1 MKCSKRISVA
11 LLVVTLLWMQLAC
24 SVLGVEAVE
33 LPQPDADYGQA
44 LITWDSMW
52 KYRSSNSQDNLV
64 ITEGTASTGLFGRFL
79 IAKTVSLGASYKD
92 RQIQF
97 FDDNA
102 KRGLAGNAQPGDSVL
117 LHIVCRSSVKG
128 TTAQMHPTLYRAGD
142 LSTDATKS
150 TVFPEVTVPDTW
162 TEYYFPSTI
171 GTSEP
176 NRFMIFLGRDLQ
188 SVDFAYLE
196 LINCGDTPV
205 SQLPDMTVEL
215 EKQQGEGRRVLW
227 WDTLWQRRT
236 SNAEVSNLRL
246 TNVTD
251 GSGMFSR
258 YIKAE
263 TRTVDGNYKNR
274 QLQYS
279 DTSSV
284 KGFGGNLQAG
294 ETVLLHIICRSGE
307 AGKTAKFQPAIW
319 KSGDGSTDSK
329 ASVVFDRQTVTD
341 QWTEYWIPAAGGTS
355 APNRFAMFIGD
366 AKQTLEIAKLEVFGC
381 GEKKVT
387 DLPNSITNL
396 EADENIGTVVDLF
409 EGFEGPS
416 QNTGFAAFPVAK
428 MLSGTQSYS
437 PTKAQ
442 TALLEGNKTLVFSFI
457 AKAPNACTPVKITLS
472 GNQNVFETYYV
483 PVQWT
488 RIDMPVKLSR
498 LDKITLE
505 FEGQLLL
512 AGASYDYRGTEKLKS
527 LSTRS
532 GMHMLEEFVDVTV
545 ADTGSSLVGKT
556 MDLVKSGDIIYSI
569 GDGKLTITDVS
580 KVNAPKVLGTLGNMG
595 SSIRQIALL
604 SDGKHVFI
612 TSRQNGGYIVNV
624 EDPTNPRQVARYDSV
639 EMATGVDVYGD
650 YVYVCNRQYGVEIVD
665 VSDVYNP
672 VQCAIVRGGTAQ
684 SCKVVDGILYM
695 GSWNERSVDMFDVTQ
710 PSNPKYLGSAP
721 LNGKGDG
728 MMVVSVGDKTYLYAA
743 TGQHAFGVSENVSD
757 TFTEEDVLSDL
768 RFGQG
773 NGLDIFDVT
782 DPAAPRWL
790 STSRI
795 DGRYYF
801 PNNDYWEVEIAEHN
815 GRYYAYVLNTY
826 NGVYVLDVTDPA
838 APVRLGHVCV
848 TSAFVGV
855 QSYSGRGVIFPY
867 DQNTRRQSPIAGIA
881 VEDGVLYMA
890 SSMTDLHICT
900 EASLQPYLFEAEEK
914 SQAVSIETPT
924 GEFYDLDG
932 NSTGLSGFS
941 QYQSAGQ
948 TYAAVVYKDLIYAA
962 CGKEGLVV
970 LDENLN
976 KLTTIKTRDI
986 CMDVQIYEG
995 KLYSAES
1002 AGGLACYQLSD
1013 DGLAAEELW
1022 RYYSDNGVVRQ
1033 VRLSPKAR
1041 WAIIQS
1047 ASSCGE
1053 ILSTDA
1059 PTAPVIKVTANSQ
1072 MYHHTVLHTLAGG
1085 RYTGVWAEGGYT
1097 FWFDFGVNDDYDVP
1111 VQVAKW
1117 NSNTCA
1123 INNGSMT
1130 GGVPDYPDY
1139 VLATK
1144 NIANGAS
1151 GGYVIY
1157 DPTSA
1162 SNTSVLNA
1170 KDPDTPFSG
1179 KPAIAG
1185 DLLITGERINGRIC
1199 IVDISDIANPNV
1211 IKTVSVTGN
1220 PDIPYVH
1227 EDYVLIPMGYQ
1238 GLIKFDLTPW
1248 NGSNAKVGDESYKTV
1263 AAAAAACESGEYVT
1277 LLADVIEDLKVDK
1290 DLYLDLNGKLWTGNI
1305 TVAADAKLYV
1315 FDSATSNYTAEN
1327 RGRILGRVTGTLEAT
1342 CRTPES
1348 YGHNYRYLT
1357 LREGENTYSF
1367 HRFYLSV
1374 RSVVLAPMSGGETS
1388 VNYKTVF
1395 KCNELVAQR
1404 ITAYGAKLTGDSVV
1418 YTDYLQTGSLESGAT
1433 RDNACI
1439 TSLEGTLKKTNSA
1452 VANAAN
1458 AVARPAVCAYICMN
1472 GAEIT
1477 SACVQYSLQD
1487 AVVAADST
1495 AGLSDA
1501 QKTALGRMYLA
1512 FQNIFDA
1519 WQIDISAIKRY
1530 ASAL

>member
-1 MKCSKRISVA
+1 MKRCKWVCVI
-11 LLVVTLLWMQLAC
+11 LLMGMLFAQLAC
-24 SVLGVEAVE
+24 GVEGTAAGM
-33 LPQPDADYGQA
+33 LPEPEADFGQA
-44 LITWDSMW
+44 LITWDTMW
-52 KYRSSNSQDNLV
+52 KYRSSNSKDNLV
-64 ITEGTASTGLFGRFL
+64 ITEGTASSGLFGRFL
-79 IAKTVSLGASYKD
+79 TAETVSLGAGYKD

-97 FDDNA
+97 FDDSAN
-102 KRGLAGNAQPGDSVL
+102 RGLAGNVKPGDTVL
-117 LHIVCRSSVKG
+117 LHIVCRSSAAG
-128 TTAQMHPTLYRAGD
+128 TTAKLHPTLYKAGD
-142 LSTDATKS
+142 LSTDAVKS

-162 TEYYFPSTI
+162 TEYYFPATV

-227 WDTLWQRRT
+227 WDTFWQRRT
-236 SNAEVSNLRL
+236 SNAETSNLRL

-263 TRTVDGNYKNR
+263 TLTVDGNYKNR

-279 DTSSV
+279 DTAST

-294 ETVLLHIICRSGE
+294 ETVLLHVICRSGT
-307 AGKTAKFQPAIW
+307 AGKTAQFQPAVW

-329 ASVVFDRQTVTD
+329 TSVVFAKQTVTD
-341 QWTEYWIPAAGGTS
+341 QWTEFWLPAAGGTS
-355 APNRFAMFIGD
+355 APNRFALFIGD
-366 AKQTLEIAKLEVFGC
+366 AKQTLEIARLEIFGC
-381 GEKKVT
+381 GETKVT

-396 EADENIGTVVDLF
+396 ETDENIGTVVDLF
-409 EGFEGPS
+409 DGFTGQS
-416 QNTGFAAFPVAK
+416 TNTGYEAFPVAK
-428 MLSGTQSYS
+428 MLTGTQSCS
-437 PTKAQ
+437 PTGEQ
-442 TALLEGNKTLVFSFI
+442 TALLDGTKTLVFSFI
-457 AKAPNACTPVKITLS
+457 AKATDACTPVKITLS
-472 GNQNVFETYYV
+472 GNKNVSETYYV

-505 FEGQLLL
+505 FEGRLLL
-512 AGASYDYRGTEKLKS
+512 AGASYDYRGTETIKS
-527 LSTRS
+527 LSARS
-532 GMHMLEEFVDVTV
+532 GMHLLEEFADVTV
-545 ADTGSSLVGKT
+545 ADTGTSVVGKT
-556 MDLVKSGDIIYSI
+556 MDLVKSGNIIYSI
-569 GDGKLTITDVS
+569 GNGKLTITDVS
-580 KVNAPKVLGTLGNMG
+580 DGNVPRVLGTLGNMG
-595 SSIRQIALL
+595 SAIRQIALL

-612 TSRQNGGYIVNV
+612 TSRQNGCYIVNV
-624 EDPTNPRQVARYDSV
+624 EDPAKPRQVARYDSV

-650 YVYVCNRQYGVEIVD
+650 YVYVCDRQYGVEIVD

-710 PSNPKYLGSAP
+710 PSDPQYLGSAP

-728 MMVVSVGDKTYLYAA
+728 MMVVTVGDRTYLYAA
-743 TGQHAFGVSENVSD
+743 TGQHVSGVTENISD
-757 TFTEEDVLSDL
+757 SFSEEDVLADL

-782 DPAAPRWL
+782 DPSNPVWL

-801 PNNDYWEVEIAEHN
+801 PNNDYWEVEIAEHD
-815 GRYYAYVLNTY
+815 GRWYAYVLNTY

-838 APVRLGHVCV
+838 APVRVGRVCV

-867 DQNTRRQSPIAGIA
+867 DQNVRRQSPIAAIA
-881 VEDGVLYMA
+881 VEDGALYMA

-900 EASLQPYLFEAEEK
+900 EEALQPYLFEAEEK
-914 SQAVSIETPT
+914 SQAVAIETPT
-924 GEFYDLDG
+924 GDFYDMD
-932 NSTGLSGFS
+932 SESAGLSGFA
-941 QYQSAGQ
+941 QYRSVGQ
-948 TYAAVVYKDLIYAA
+948 TYAAVVCNDLIYAA
-962 CGKEGLVV
+962 CGKEGVVV
-970 LDENLN
+970 LDESLN
-976 KLTTIKTRDI
+976 KLATIRTQDI
-986 CMDVQIYEG
+986 CMDVQIYED
-995 KLYSAES
+995 KLYCAES
-1002 AGGLACYQLSD
+1002 AGGLACYQLSA
-1013 DGLAAEELW
+1013 DGLSATEQW
-1022 RYYSDNGVVRQ
+1022 RYYSNNGVVRQ

-1059 PTAPVIKVTANSQ
+1059 PAAPVITVTANSQ

-1085 RYTGVWAEGGYT
+1085 RYTGVWAEAGYT

-1117 NSNTCA
+1117 NSNTCTV
-1123 INNGSMT
+1123 NNGSMT
-1130 GGVPDYPDY
+1130 GGVSGYPNY

-1144 NIANGAS
+1144 NIANGAA
-1151 GGYVIY
+1151 GGYVLY
-1157 DPTSA
+1157 DPTSS
-1162 SNTSVLNA
+1162 SNTSILNA

-1179 KPAIAG
+1179 KPAVAG

-1211 IKTVSVTGN
+1211 IKTVQVTGN

-1227 EDYVLIPMGYQ
+1227 DDYVLVPMGYQ
-1238 GLIKFDLTPW
+1238 GLIKFDLTTW
-1248 NGSNAKVGDESYKTV
+1248 KGDKVKAGEESYTTV
-1263 AAAAAACESGEYVT
+1263 AAAAAACEQGDYIT
-1277 LLADVIEDLKVDK
+1277 LLADVAEDVKVSK
-1290 DLYLDLNGKLWTGNI
+1290 DLYLDLNGKTLTGNI
-1305 TVAADAKLYV
+1305 TVSEGAKLYV
-1315 FDSATSNYTAEN
+1315 FDSATSDYTATN
-1327 RGRILGRVTGTLEAT
+1327 RGKILGSITGTLEAT

-1357 LREGENTYSF
+1357 LKEGENTYSF
-1367 HRFYLSV
+1367 HRYYLSV
-1374 RSVVLAPMSGGETS
+1374 RSVVLAPMYGGETS
-1388 VNYKTVF
+1388 LNYKTVF
-1395 KCNELVAQR
+1395 KCNGLVAQR
-1404 ITAYGAKLTGDSVV
+1404 VTAYGAKLTGDSVV
-1418 YTDYLQTGSLESGAT
+1418 YTDYLQSGSLESGAGHNNT
-1433 RDNACI
+1433 CVTA
-1439 TSLEGTLKKTNSA
+1439 LEGTLKKTNSA
-1452 VANAAN
+1452 SVNEAN
-1458 AVARPAVCAYICMN
+1458 AVARPIVCAYIRID

-1477 SACVQYSLQD
+1477 SAAVQYSLQD
-1487 AVVAADST
+1487 AVVAADSA

-1512 FQNIFDA
+1512 FQSVFDA
-1519 WQIDISAIKRY
+1519 WQTELPAIKRY
-1530 ASAL
+1530 ASEL